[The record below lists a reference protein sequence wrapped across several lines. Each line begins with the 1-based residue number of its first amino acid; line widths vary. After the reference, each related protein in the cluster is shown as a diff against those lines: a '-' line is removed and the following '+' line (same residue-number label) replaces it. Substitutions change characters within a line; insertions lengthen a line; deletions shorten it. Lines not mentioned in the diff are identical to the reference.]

1 VTNGDTA
8 TLSAVL
14 DALQGLVRQERL
26 LYLKLQPP
34 PGGGGMSD
42 ALTERR
48 FVPSGLDTAPRFT
61 TRVDLQAIGS
71 CRTTGLIAN
80 LHG

>member
-1 VTNGDTA
+1 MRPLRAAGDTA
-8 TLSAVL
+8 ALSAVL
-14 DALQGLVRQERL
+14 GALQGLVRRERL

-42 ALTERR
+42 
-48 FVPSGLDTAPRFT
+48 VPSGLDTAPRFT
-61 TRVDLQAIGS
+61 TRVDLQALGS